1 MSDTLSMYQAT
12 VPVSQRALHNLRQ
25 LLVKGEA
32 HAQAQG
38 YDPNVLLQMRL
49 YPDMFPLLRQVQI
62 ATDSVKNAAARLT
75 GVEALRFED
84 DETTFA
90 QLYDRLDRAVEYLGT
105 FAPDQFVGSEA
116 RPISVPR
123 RNKEPLSFDGRT
135 YLLSFVTPNLYFH
148 VATAYAIMRHA
159 GVPLGKAEFLGG
171 S

>member
-12 VPVSQRALHNLRQ
+12 VPVGQRALRNLRQ

-38 YDPNVLLQMRL
+38 FDAGVLLQTRL

-62 ATDSVKNAAARLT
+62 ATDGVKNAAARLA
-75 GVEALRFED
+75 GVEALKFED

-90 QLYDRLDRAVEYLGT
+90 ELYARLDRAIDYLGT
-105 FAPDQFVGSEA
+105 FTPEQIDGSEGRA
-116 RPISVPR
+116 ISVPR
-123 RNKEPLSFDGRT
+123 RNGEPLSFDGRT
-135 YLLSFVTPNLYFH
+135 YLLGYVTPNLYFH
-148 VATAYAIMRHA
+148 VATAYAILRHA
-159 GVPLGKAEFLGG
+159 GVPLGKADFLAG

>member
-1 MSDTLSMYQAT
+1 MSDILSMYQAT
-12 VPVSQRALHNLRQ
+12 VPVSQRALRNLRQ
-25 LLVKGEA
+25 LLTKGEA

-38 YDPNVLLQMRL
+38 YDANVLLQMRL

-90 QLYDRLDRAVEYLGT
+90 QLYDRLDRAIEYLGT
-105 FAPDQFVGSEA
+105 FTPEQFVGSEA
-116 RPISVPR
+116 RPVSVPR

-148 VATAYAIMRHA
+148 VATAYAILRHA